1 MSIPKIIHQIWV
13 GDQTKRPVEMMETW
27 KEKNPTWDYRFWSEE
42 NMPKLRNQAQFDAMN
57 ELAGKADILR
67 YELLYDHGGFFI
79 DADSV
84 CVNPLDDFF
93 TENKA
98 FCCWENEQIREGLM
112 SNGYFATEK
121 NSPLAERLIARIGTY
136 PVEEVAKLPNL
147 TAWQVVGPVLLTETV
162 RSMPECGMNV
172 YPSHYFIPRHY
183 TGLQY
188 EGNDKIYAEQY
199 WGSTETMNGK
209 MGMQYGS

>member
-13 GDQTKRPVEMMETW
+13 GDQSKRPVEMMETW

-67 YELLYDHGGFFI
+67 YELLYNYGGFFI
-79 DADSV
+79 DADSI

-121 NSPLAERLIARIGTY
+121 NSPLAERLIVRIGTY

-147 TAWQVVGPVLLTETV
+147 TAWQVVGPVLLTDTV
-162 RSMPECGMNV
+162 GSMPECGMKV

>member
-1 MSIPKIIHQIWV
+1 M
-13 GDQTKRPVEMMETW
+13 GDQSKRPVEMMETW
-27 KEKNPTWDYRFWSEE
+27 KEKNPTWEYRFWSEE

-98 FCCWENEQIREGLM
+98 FCCWENEKIREGLM

-121 NSPLAERLIARIGTY
+121 HSPLAERLVARIGTY

-147 TAWQVVGPVLLTETV
+147 TAWQVVGPVLLTNTV
-162 RSMPECGMNV
+162 ASMPDCGMNV

-188 EGNDKIYAEQY
+188 EGTDKIYAEQY
-199 WGSTETMNGK
+199 WGSTETINGK

>member
-1 MSIPKIIHQIWV
+1 MIPKIIHQIWL
-13 GDQTKRPVEMMETW
+13 GDQSKRPVEMMETW
-27 KEKNPTWDYRFWSEE
+27 KEKNPTWEYRFWCED
-42 NMPKLRNQAQFDAMN
+42 NIPKLKNQAQFDAMN

-67 YELLYDHGGFFI
+67 YELLYNYGGFFI

-84 CVNPLDDFF
+84 CVNSLDDFF

-98 FCCWENEQIREGLM
+98 FCCWENEKIREGLM

-121 NSPLAERLIARIGTY
+121 HSPLAERLVARIGTY

-147 TAWQVVGPVLLTETV
+147 TAWQVVGPVLLTNTV
-162 RSMPECGMNV
+162 ASMPDCGMNV

-188 EGNDKIYAEQY
+188 EGTDKIYAEQY
-199 WGSTETMNGK
+199 WGSTETINGK

>member
-13 GDQTKRPVEMMETW
+13 GDQSKRPVEMMETW
-27 KEKNPTWDYRFWSEE
+27 KEKNPTWEYRFWSEE
-42 NMPKLRNQAQFDAMN
+42 NLPKLRNQLQFDAMN

-67 YELLYDHGGFFI
+67 YELLYDYGGFFI

-84 CVNPLDDFF
+84 CVNGLDNFF
-93 TENKA
+93 IENKA
-98 FCCWENEQIREGLM
+98 FCCWENEKIREGLM
-112 SNGYFATEK
+112 SNGYLATEI
-121 NSPLAERLIARIGTY
+121 NSPIAKSMIDKISTY
-136 PVEEVAKLPNL
+136 PPIQVAKLPNL

-162 RSMPECGMNV
+162 NSMPECGMNV

-188 EGNDKIYAEQY
+188 EGDDKIYAEQY
-199 WGSTETMNGK
+199 WGSTETINGK
-209 MGMQYGS
+209 MGMNYGN

>member
-1 MSIPKIIHQIWV
+1 
-13 GDQTKRPVEMMETW
+13 MMETW
-27 KEKNPTWDYRFWSEE
+27 KEKNPTWEYRFWSEE

-67 YELLYDHGGFFI
+67 YELLYDYGGFFI

-98 FCCWENEQIREGLM
+98 FCCWENEKIREGLM

-121 NSPLAERLIARIGTY
+121 HSPLAERLVARIGTY

-147 TAWQVVGPVLLTETV
+147 TAWQVVGPVLLTNTV
-162 RSMPECGMNV
+162 ASMPDCGMNV

-188 EGNDKIYAEQY
+188 EGTDKIYAEQY
-199 WGSTETMNGK
+199 WGSTETINGK

>member
-1 MSIPKIIHQIWV
+1 
-13 GDQTKRPVEMMETW
+13 
-27 KEKNPTWDYRFWSEE
+27 
-42 NMPKLRNQAQFDAMN
+42 MN

-84 CVNPLDDFF
+84 CVNALDDFF

-147 TAWQVVGPVLLTETV
+147 TAWQVVGPVLLTDTV

-209 MGMQYGS
+209 MGMQYGN

>member
-1 MSIPKIIHQIWV
+1 
-13 GDQTKRPVEMMETW
+13 MMETW

-67 YELLYDHGGFFI
+67 YELLYDYGGFFI

-98 FCCWENEQIREGLM
+98 FCCWENEKIREGLM

-121 NSPLAERLIARIGTY
+121 HSPLAERLVARIGTY

-147 TAWQVVGPVLLTETV
+147 TAWQVVGPVLLTNTV
-162 RSMPECGMNV
+162 ASMPDCGMNV

-188 EGNDKIYAEQY
+188 EGTDKIYAEQY
-199 WGSTETMNGK
+199 WGSTETINGK